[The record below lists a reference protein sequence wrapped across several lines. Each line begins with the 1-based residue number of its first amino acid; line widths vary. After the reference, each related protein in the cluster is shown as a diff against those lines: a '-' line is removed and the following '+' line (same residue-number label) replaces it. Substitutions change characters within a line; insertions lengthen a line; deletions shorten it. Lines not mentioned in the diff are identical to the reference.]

1 MYTPIHFS
9 FTVLLNPNLEGLTL
23 LFIALVRIRTFS
35 SNGFVQILQKNAQKR
50 AKLVAL
56 HAQKKRRSSQSNICA
71 KIMQIWSFR
80 ENPETGTLDRTKIC
94 RNQLL
99 KCQQ

>member
-1 MYTPIHFS
+1 MYTPINFS

-23 LFIALVRIRTFS
+23 LFIALVRMCR
-35 SNGFVQILQKNAQKR
+35 FVQILQKNAQKR

-99 KCQQ
+99 KCLQ